1 MALALTIVIGLV
13 LAVLGLVG
21 YVRDLRRSMLALL
34 GTLVGAILVNFWG
47 DQWGAGLASRFVNAD
62 VPRISFYVSY
72 AVFLWCALVVGYGG
86 GVLLSRMKERSLQQR
101 LIGALLGIVNG
112 VLIVGFLL
120 RFATAKQ
127 PSLAQQI
134 QANPVAKIVHDGLPL
149 LFLAVAGIITLLV
162 IGRAA
167 IGLVSRGAPLPAPA
181 ASATPKPVSTPAS
194 SAGAA
199 PDKRIGEQDVLK
211 KVTDAAKRP

>member
-13 LAVLGLVG
+13 LALLGFVG
-21 YVRDLRRSMLALL
+21 YVRDLRRGMLALL

-47 DQWGAGLASRFVNAD
+47 DQWGAGLASRFVNPD
-62 VPRISFYVSY
+62 VQRITFYVNY

-86 GVLLSRMKERSLQQR
+86 GVLLSRVKERSLQQR
-101 LIGALLGIVNG
+101 LVGALLGLVNG

-127 PSLAQQI
+127 PSLAPLI

-149 LFLAVAGIITLLV
+149 LFLALAAITTLLV
-162 IGRAA
+162 LGRAA
-167 IGLVSRGAPLPAPA
+167 IRLFSRGAPQPVPIKLVEPKPASAPA
-181 ASATPKPVSTPAS
+181 ASPA
-194 SAGAA
+194 GE
-199 PDKRIGEQDVLK
+199 KRIGEADVLK

>member
-13 LAVLGLVG
+13 LALLGFVG
-21 YVRDLRRSMLALL
+21 YVRDLRRGMLALL

-47 DQWGAGLASRFVNAD
+47 DQWGAGLASRFVNPD
-62 VPRISFYVSY
+62 VQRITFYVNY

-86 GVLLSRMKERSLQQR
+86 GVLLSRVKERSLQQR
-101 LIGALLGIVNG
+101 LVGALLGLVNG

-127 PSLAQQI
+127 PSLAPLI

-149 LFLAVAGIITLLV
+149 LFLALAAITTLLV
-162 IGRAA
+162 LGRAA
-167 IGLVSRGAPLPAPA
+167 IGLFSRGAPQPVPIKPVEPKPASAPA
-181 ASATPKPVSTPAS
+181 ASPA
-194 SAGAA
+194 GE
-199 PDKRIGEQDVLK
+199 KRIGEADVLK